1 MWWACFLLD
10 WNGRS
15 FFHYPNPSIKVYSD
29 AAGSFGCGA
38 FEVDGQW
45 LQLQWPPSLPV
56 FSIAVLELIP
66 IFLAT
71 GTWGPFWQQAQV
83 HFYCDNAAAV
93 VAINKRYLPDQ
104 LVIHLL
110 RCLAFFAAYY
120 QFQFSAEHVPGSL
133 KSAADALSRNNIN
146 IFLSLAPQVSSQSP
160 VSDQL
165 KHLLLSTPPVWGS
178 PDWTSQ
184 FRACLQEVSPPQQ
197 QTLILLDGPD
207 S

>member
-1 MWWACFLLD
+1 MLGVSWRGNTYIDRCLPFSLRSAPIIFSAFADALAWAFWCVGIVPQLHYFDDFL
-10 WNGRS
+10 
-15 FFHYPNPSIKVYSD
+15 FFVPP
-29 AAGSFGCGA
+29 GSSMAQSLHTSVIDTC
-38 FEVDGQW
+38 Q
-45 LQLQWPPSLPV
+45 QLGVSV
-56 FSIAVLELIP
+56 ASHKTE
-66 IFLAT
+66 
-71 GTWGPFWQQAQV
+71 GPFT
-83 HFYCDNAAAV
+83 
-93 VAINKRYLPDQ
+93 
-104 LVIHLL
+104 
-110 RCLAFFAAYY
+110 CLTFFAAYY